1 MSFLFLSIILDNFR
15 IFNTQFWLAHTLS
28 GKMYPYVC
36 VCCQLTRFCC
46 AFSSGHHIASFC
58 LVPLSRT
65 TWRSY
70 GPCLTLCFQG
80 NLALYQISCS
90 ISLFLSYKEVTP
102 MQQKSRYFF
111 YLFILSKYFPS
122 FSAGRA
128 LTEFC
133 ISLWNRCR
141 QLTNV
146 RVCWEIP
153 SIRICW
159 EGWKQM
165 SKLIC
170 HQKMNR

>member
-1 MSFLFLSIILDNFR
+1 MARCTHMFVYVVSWLDFAVLLVPDTTSHH
-15 IFNTQFWLAHTLS
+15 FVWFP
-28 GKMYPYVC
+28 YPEQPEGVMVLVRLC
-36 VCCQLTRFCC
+36 VSRETWHSTRFPA
-46 AFSSGHHIASFC
+46 AFLYSY
-58 LVPLSRT
+58 RT
-65 TWRSY
+65 RRLRQCNRNP
-70 GPCLTLCFQG
+70 G
-80 NLALYQISCS
+80 I
-90 ISLFLSYKEVTP
+90 
-102 MQQKSRYFF
+102 FF

-128 LTEFC
+128 LTLFC

-153 SIRICW
+153 STHICW